1 MANHPGL
8 GGRGRGRAGGAGG
21 SFTREMHTEA
31 TALLMEQLL
40 PLLRLHQGEAHVV
53 GAAVVAAEGSCSV
66 A

>member
-1 MANHPGL
+1 
-8 GGRGRGRAGGAGG
+8 
-21 SFTREMHTEA
+21 MHTEA